1 MTAVSTVTSERDS
14 ALHMQAA
21 QRAARTPNTV
31 AVRAKK
37 LGIWQQTS
45 WAELDGERQLI
56 AHGLADLGVGA
67 GDRVAILAGNRPEWV
82 YAELSALSLRAVFVG
97 VHPETTGTALEQ
109 MLNDAAVRVLIAEDQ
124 EQVDKALDTGC
135 PRLRWIVHLE
145 DRGIKDYSDPRLI
158 SYTELRERGER
169 HRSAHPDLPDAE
181 QLPDDVVALVFPP
194 GIGLDDPSPAQLRG
208 SDIAAATTAL
218 RAAIPGLG
226 PHDVV
231 LPGLSLAEPAERAV
245 TVWASVTCG
254 AVLHFAESYA
264 TLAADLA
271 EVQPTV
277 RLAPAAGWQRIF
289 SGIENRMS
297 TASWF
302 KRGCYRL
309 TAQTADRIAAQRN
322 RGPRARLMYAAGYLA
337 SGRALRDKL
346 GLRKTRA
353 AFWSIAIPGTALPH
367 DIPPDPDTAAFFLG
381 LGVPI
386 TRVRAA
392 VPAAR
397 TDASDPTANPDTTA

>member
-1 MTAVSTVTSERDS
+1 MTAVSTAAAEQGS
-14 ALHMQAA
+14 ALHLLAA
-21 QRAARTPNTV
+21 QRAARTPDAV
-31 AVRAKK
+31 AMRAKK

-45 WAELDGERQLI
+45 WADLDDERRLI

-82 YAELSALSLRAVFVG
+82 YAELGALSVRALFVG
-97 VHPETTGTALEQ
+97 LHPETAGGALEQ

-135 PRLRWIVHLE
+135 PRLRWIVYLE
-145 DRGIKDYSDPRLI
+145 DRGVREYSDPRLL
-158 SYTELRERGER
+158 SYAELRERGER
-169 HRSAHPDLPDAE
+169 QRTAHPELPAAEQSPDA
-181 QLPDDVVALVFPP
+181 VVALVFPP
-194 GIGLDDPSPAQLRG
+194 GGGPEDLAPAHLRG
-208 SDIAAATTAL
+208 TDVTAVLTAL
-218 RAAIPGLG
+218 RAAVPDLG
-226 PHDVV
+226 GNDVV

-245 TVWASVTCG
+245 TVWTSVICG
-254 AVLHFAESYA
+254 AVLHFAESYD
-264 TLAADLA
+264 TLAVDLA

-297 TASWF
+297 TASRF
-302 KRGCYRL
+302 KRACYRL
-309 TAQTADRIAAQRN
+309 TSRTADRIAAQRD
-322 RGPRARLMYAAGYLA
+322 RGPFARLMFAAGYLA

-367 DIPPDPDTAAFFLG
+367 DIPPDPDTAAFFHG

-386 TRVRAA
+386 TRV
-392 VPAAR
+392 PPAR
-397 TDASDPTANPDTTA
+397 TDASDPTANPDTPA